1 MAAESGGN
9 HKVSRGTGIPAC
21 ATLFYAASMRKI
33 VLAVA
38 GLLTLGAADE
48 VPESIKQRNEV
59 YGGELEKYFQD
70 YLVTQ
75 YPGRAQEAWRRS
87 YQTQQAF
94 LKSVEPNR
102 RRYRRIFSPPDLKPT
117 GALERKPHPI
127 PGVKA
132 EWLTLPLGL

>member
-1 MAAESGGN
+1 
-9 HKVSRGTGIPAC
+9 
-21 ATLFYAASMRKI
+21 MRKI
-33 VLAVA
+33 MMAVA
-38 GLLTLGAADE
+38 GVLTLWAVD
-48 VPESIKQRNEV
+48 VPESIKQRNEA

-75 YPGRAQEAWRRS
+75 YPARAQQAWHRS
-87 YQTQQAF
+87 YANQPAF

-102 RRYRRIFSPPDLKPT
+102 RRYQRIFSPPDLTPT

-132 EWLTLPLGL
+132 EWLTLPLGLIKAEALLVIPENVTKPVP